1 MKNKVVKRNKAFIG
15 AIIGA
20 VGNIVGSA
28 ISAKKKKKAEEQAF
42 KMQQEEQYRQDSLAA
57 AQAMTQSYA
66 NQDYVDEYKKKVV
79 LKNGGKMKTKQ
90 SNYTDRIKN
99 QKKYACGGRKKA
111 DFGSTI
117 ANQFSGNNLNDSVGG
132 IASGIGSIASSLING
147 PSAPKMIKKAD
158 GFNYE
163 QKTSLTPN
171 SYSTTQPVIQPVT
184 QNVNQQVP
192 NNNQYSDRLAQM
204 KLGGCKGKKKRK

>member
-1 MKNKVVKRNKAFIG
+1 MKNKVVKRNKAFLGTIV
-15 AIIGA
+15 GA
-20 VGNIVGSA
+20 VGGIIGSA
-28 ISAKKKKKAEEQAF
+28 IGAAKRKKAEEKAF

-79 LKNGGKMKTKQ
+79 LKNGGKMKIKKT
-90 SNYTDRIKN
+90 NYTDRINN

-111 DFGSTI
+111 NFGSTI
-117 ANQFSGNNLNDSVGG
+117 ANQFSGNNLNTTVEG
-132 IASGIGSIASSLING
+132 IGSGIGSIVTNLINS
-147 PSAPKMIKKAD
+147 PSTPKMVKKAD

-171 SYSTTQPVIQPVT
+171 SYSVTQPVT
-184 QNVNQQVP
+184 QNINQQVP
-192 NNNQYSDRLAQM
+192 NNNQYSDRLTQM

>member
-1 MKNKVVKRNKAFIG
+1 MKNKVVKRDKAFLG
-15 AIIGA
+15 SIIGA
-20 VGNIVGSA
+20 VGGVIGSVIGA
-28 ISAKKKKKAEEQAF
+28 AKKRKAEEKAF

-66 NQDYVDEYKKKVV
+66 NQDYVDEYKKKVI

-90 SNYTDRIKN
+90 GNYTDRIKN

-111 DFGSTI
+111 NFGSTI
-117 ANQFSGNNLNDSVGG
+117 ANQFTGNNINDTVGG
-132 IASGIGSIASSLING
+132 
-147 PSAPKMIKKAD
+147 
-158 GFNYE
+158 
-163 QKTSLTPN
+163 
-171 SYSTTQPVIQPVT
+171 IQPVT